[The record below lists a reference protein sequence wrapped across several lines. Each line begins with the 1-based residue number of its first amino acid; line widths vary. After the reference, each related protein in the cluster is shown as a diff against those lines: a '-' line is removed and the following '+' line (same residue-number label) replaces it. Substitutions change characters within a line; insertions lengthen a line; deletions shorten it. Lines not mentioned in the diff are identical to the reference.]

1 MPLLELDPNL
11 GLSLDL
17 LFLRLFSIFFP
28 VVLSDRNNSG
38 SELLTV
44 GWQPIFPLDD
54 LSLHWRRT
62 LQVPSPYCRAF
73 HLGSLPLSPES
84 LSPPRSVVYSRGFS
98 NLLHI
103 KDACFHSFCWS
114 SALQSFSPPPQYLI
128 MFLSSSPCLL
138 SHPGPL
144 HPPCS
149 DFFNLLNISNYFY
162 S

>member
-38 SELLTV
+38 LELLTV

-62 LQVPSPYCRAF
+62 LQVPSPHCRAF
-73 HLGSLPLSPES
+73 HLRSLPLSPES

-103 KDACFHSFCWS
+103 KDACFHSFC
-114 SALQSFSPPPQYLI
+114 
-128 MFLSSSPCLL
+128 
-138 SHPGPL
+138 
-144 HPPCS
+144 
-149 DFFNLLNISNYFY
+149 
-162 S
+162 